1 MLCCV
6 LAAVVKGVSDKGSSV
21 VVSLANGTQLT
32 ADYVIVTASL
42 GVLKEGVIKFDPPLP
57 ADKQAA
63 IKDMVREMTAS
74 LMLQ

>member
-1 MLCCV
+1 V
-6 LAAVVKGVSDKGSSV
+6 TEKGSSV

-63 IKDMVREMTAS
+63 IKDMVGGTDSDMWGTAVTPAS
-74 LMLQ
+74 TV

>member
-1 MLCCV
+1 M
-6 LAAVVKGVSDKGSSV
+6 
-21 VVSLANGTQLT
+21 ANGTQLT

-63 IKDMVREMTAS
+63 IKDMVGGAAFTGVAPVTSAS
-74 LMLQ
+74 THTTP